1 MWKWEADGQAKAVIA
16 IFHGAYENHRW
27 YAWLIEKLRL
37 EGFHI
42 VMGDL
47 PNHGV
52 MQGLL
57 ESMMKTSNCTISIQE
72 T

>member
-16 IFHGAYENHRW
+16 ILHGAYENHRW

-42 VMGDL
+42 VMGIYRIM
-47 PNHGV
+47 G
-52 MQGLL
+52 
-57 ESMMKTSNCTISIQE
+57 
-72 T
+72 